1 MFPYIPNSKFDEEK
15 MLDSLGMN
23 SLEDLF
29 KDIPENLRYKGK
41 LKLNEPMSELE
52 VSSKVKALA
61 GKNYNSDDLVCFLG
75 AGSYDHYIPSVIKHI
90 TSRSEFY
97 TAYTPYQP
105 EISQGTLQAIF
116 EYQTMIAEL
125 TGMDV
130 SNASM
135 YDGATACAEA
145 AMLAA
150 ENTKRNTIIVSKSV
164 HPEIRKVLKTYMRFH
179 GDEVIEIDIKDG
191 ETDLESLKANVNS
204 NTAAVIVQNPNFFGV
219 IEDLTEVEKV
229 THSNKS
235 LLIMNV
241 DPISLSILKTPGEI
255 GADIVVG
262 DGQALGNPMNF
273 GGPYLGFMATTTKLM
288 RKMPGRIVG
297 QTEDIDGKRAFVL
310 TLQAREQH
318 IRREKATSNICSNQS
333 LNALAAAVYL
343 SVMGKQGLREVA
355 EKCMK
360 NAHYTLNELIKT
372 KKYKSTFNKPF
383 FKEFSVTGITN
394 PVILNEKLVKEGI
407 LGGYSLEKD
416 YEELKNSILLCV
428 TEKRTKEE
436 IDKLVKFMGVL
447 NETYNEQDKEVKR

>member
-1 MFPYIPNSKFDEEK
+1 MFPYIPNSNIDEEK

-29 KDIPENLRYKGK
+29 KDIPEDLRLKRK
-41 LKLNEPMSELE
+41 LNLNEPMSELE
-52 VSSKVKALA
+52 VSKKVKALA
-61 GKNYNSDDLVCFLG
+61 GKNLNSEDLVCFLG
-75 AGSYDHYIPSVIKHI
+75 AGSYDHYVPSVIKHI

-130 SNASM
+130 ANASM

-145 AMLAA
+145 AMMAC
-150 ENTKRNTIIVSKSV
+150 ENTKRKTILVSKAV

-179 GDEVIEIDIKDG
+179 GEELLEIDTKDG
-191 ETDLESLKANVNS
+191 ETDIESLKANLNNNS
-204 NTAAVIVQNPNFFGV
+204 AAVIVQNPNFFGI

-229 THSNKS
+229 THGNKS
-235 LLIMNV
+235 LLVMNV
-241 DPISLSILKTPGEI
+241 DPISLSVLKTPGEI

-262 DGQALGNPMNF
+262 DGQALGNSMNF
-273 GGPYLGFMATTTKLM
+273 GGPYLGFMTTTTKLM

-297 QTEDIDGKRAFVL
+297 ETEDIDGKRAFVL

-333 LNALAAAVYL
+333 LNALTAAVYL
-343 SVMGKQGLREVA
+343 SVMGKEGIREVA
-355 EKCMK
+355 ETSMRK
-360 NAHYTLNELIKT
+360 AHYAYNELIKT
-372 KKYKSTFNKPF
+372 GKYKKVFNKPF
-383 FKEFSVTGITN
+383 FKEFAVAGTLN
-394 PVILNEKLVKEGI
+394 PEVLNEKLLGEGI
-407 LGGYSLEKD
+407 LGGYSLDKD

-436 IDKLVKFMGVL
+436 IDMLVNLMV
-447 NETYNEQDKEVKR
+447 NVDEDKEGKR